1 MSFGKNAY
9 VAPASKPLTY
19 AQRLSHAFAPIGK
32 VAGYH
37 TGFSGRKDGNTGMA
51 LVRLVRAKNA

>member
-19 AQRLSHAFAPIGK
+19 AQRLAYALAPIGK

-37 TGFSGRKDGNTGMA
+37 TGFSGRKDGNAGMA
-51 LVRLVRAKNA
+51 LVRIMRAK